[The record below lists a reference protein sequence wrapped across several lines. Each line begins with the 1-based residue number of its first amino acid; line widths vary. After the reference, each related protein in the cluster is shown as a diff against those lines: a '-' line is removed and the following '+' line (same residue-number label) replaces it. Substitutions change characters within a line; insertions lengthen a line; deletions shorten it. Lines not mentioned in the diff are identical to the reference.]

1 MSKRFTD
8 TDKWRNPW
16 FRKLSPTYK
25 SLWMYIVDACDNAG
39 VWMVDIDLAS
49 FCIGEEIDVNSALEA
64 FDGRVIS
71 IGDGKRW
78 QVIDYVAFQFGQE
91 LNPKSKV
98 HASVI
103 SLMKKHGID
112 PDSHRV
118 SIPYPKGIHSPKDK
132 DKNKNKNS
140 CLITYPNTPLTPQGG
155 EVRVST
161 EIPTPTTEEEK
172 IEARLHVAKKYAPKV
187 DDVVTY
193 GLSRGIP
200 QAEMI
205 EFWDWHDQRGWTLSD
220 GKPVVKW
227 RVRFD
232 SWMRKKGLM
241 P

>member
-1 MSKRFTD
+1 MKEWFKYDYDAADDPKVIELRIAYGMHGLGLWVFLLGKLYKAGGRLVASELPAIAYTAQIPFGEFKEFVDKCVALELLTYDNESKFYANQRCT
-8 TDKWRNPW
+8 TALGERNDRSAKATESV
-16 FRKLSPTYK
+16 RKRYDRTTNVEHSYT
-25 SLWMYIVDACDNAG
+25 
-39 VWMVDIDLAS
+39 DID
-49 FCIGEEIDVNSALEA
+49 ID
-64 FDGRVIS
+64 
-71 IGDGKRW
+71 
-78 QVIDYVAFQFGQE
+78 IDKEKIY
-91 LNPKSKV
+91 
-98 HASVI
+98 
-103 SLMKKHGID
+103 
-112 PDSHRV
+112 
-118 SIPYPKGIHSPKDK
+118 
-132 DKNKNKNS
+132 
-140 CLITYPNTPLTPQGG
+140 TPLTPQGG